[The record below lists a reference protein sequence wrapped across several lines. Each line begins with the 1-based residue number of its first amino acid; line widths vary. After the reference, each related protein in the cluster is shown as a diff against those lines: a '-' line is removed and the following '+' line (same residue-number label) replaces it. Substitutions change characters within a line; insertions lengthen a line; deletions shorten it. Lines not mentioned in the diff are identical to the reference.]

1 MPDWNTTDSG
11 VNRESAQSR
20 SHSYYAGRTQGY
32 DGLSMMQVGLQEYG
46 DMESLTILDGLA
58 EEIEK
63 DRPYQDE

>member
-1 MPDWNTTDSG
+1 MPNWNTTDSG

-20 SHSYYAGRTQGY
+20 SHSYYAGRRQDY
-32 DGLSMMQVGLQEYG
+32 DGLSMMQVGVREHG
-46 DMESLTILDGLA
+46 AVESLTILHGLA

>member
-11 VNRESAQSR
+11 VNRESALCR

-32 DGLSMMQVGLQEYG
+32 DGLSMMQVGVREHG
-46 DMESLTILDGLA
+46 DVESLTILDGLA

-63 DRPYQDE
+63 HRPYQDE

>member
-32 DGLSMMQVGLQEYG
+32 DGLSMMQVGLDNQS
-46 DMESLTILDGLA
+46 DVESLTILAGLA